1 MSGVWEKLEHKL
13 IDTHCH
19 ILDYSDK
26 NIFAKLNQK
35 KITVHGVTTTLDEFK
50 AVKELVKNYPNIH
63 PYLGI
68 FPLKVRDEIDSLE
81 EILELIE
88 TEKFI
93 GEIGLDYTVKEDER
107 QQQRLV
113 LKEIINKCNN
123 AGKKVLSLHSRGSS
137 QDVLKF
143 IGSDFNG
150 SAIMHWFS
158 GDPELVKKTPKNVFF
173 SLNTAMIKS
182 RNGKE
187 IIKVLKPE
195 QVLTETDGPYV
206 LINGHPSYPWDI
218 KNVIQTLSVRWGKP
232 IEEVLDIISANYQR
246 AVNFCDA

>member
-1 MSGVWEKLEHKL
+1 M
-13 IDTHCH
+13 
-19 ILDYSDK
+19 
-26 NIFAKLNQK
+26 
-35 KITVHGVTTTLDEFK
+35 TTTLDEFK
-50 AVKELVKNYPNIH
+50 AVKELVQTTPNIH
-63 PYLGI
+63 PSLGI

-93 GEIGLDYTVKEDER
+93 GEIGLDYTAPEDER

-158 GDPELVKKTPKNVFF
+158 EILNLLKRPQKMSFF
-173 SLNTAMIKS
+173 
-182 RNGKE
+182 
-187 IIKVLKPE
+187 
-195 QVLTETDGPYV
+195 
-206 LINGHPSYPWDI
+206 H
-218 KNVIQTLSVRWGKP
+218 
-232 IEEVLDIISANYQR
+232 
-246 AVNFCDA
+246 